1 MKRVAVAIAILTLV
15 WAPPTRGH
23 SGQHNPPQG
32 GHYLRSAVSDV
43 MSGFPSSLRYGAA
56 RRSAER
62 GGGSQTVAAQEE
74 ASGAPRARAPLT
86 ILQINDVYSTL
97 PVADQGGLA
106 RIATLKQN
114 LAAAGRTPLLVL
126 AGDFLS
132 PSVASNTFK
141 GEQMIAALNAA
152 GLDLA
157 TLGNH
162 EFDFGVD
169 VLIQRMREA
178 RWQWVVSNV
187 IDTDTGQP
195 IGGALPYLVRTF
207 GTLKVGFLGF
217 CLTTTEI
224 SLDKLTHV
232 RRIDPIEAAGT
243 YLPVLAREGVDV
255 IVAITHLAF
264 DDDRALAARFPQ
276 IDLIIGGHEHYP
288 ITATENRTLISK
300 AGSDAKFVARIDV
313 NRQPS
318 GIVERFFELVPITGA
333 IADDPRTAAVVRSY
347 EDRLGTELNTVVAT
361 SRVPLDADS
370 RRLRASETNLGDVIA
385 DAMRQHTGA
394 DISILNSGSIRGDRV
409 YPAGPITRRMLI
421 EMHPFSNVICK
432 LSVPGRVVLQALNN
446 GVSKLPASAGQFPQV
461 SGLTMRV
468 TPNAPVGSRV
478 SDVRVGGQPLDPEK
492 TYTLAIPD
500 YMLTGGDQY
509 TMLVN
514 QPIVTGP
521 QAGDL
526 IITVLEQFVSGRE
539 IAPAIEGRITIVR

>member
-1 MKRVAVAIAILTLV
+1 
-15 WAPPTRGH
+15 
-23 SGQHNPPQG
+23 
-32 GHYLRSAVSDV
+32 
-43 MSGFPSSLRYGAA
+43 
-56 RRSAER
+56 
-62 GGGSQTVAAQEE
+62 
-74 ASGAPRARAPLT
+74 
-86 ILQINDVYSTL
+86 
-97 PVADQGGLA
+97 
-106 RIATLKQN
+106 
-114 LAAAGRTPLLVL
+114 
-126 AGDFLS
+126 
-132 PSVASNTFK
+132 
-141 GEQMIAALNAA
+141 
-152 GLDLA
+152 
-157 TLGNH
+157 
-162 EFDFGVD
+162 

-421 EMHPFSNVICK
+421 EIHPFSNVICK

-492 TYTLAIPD
+492 TYSLAIPD

-521 QAGDL
+521 EAGDL

>member
-1 MKRVAVAIAILTLV
+1 
-15 WAPPTRGH
+15 
-23 SGQHNPPQG
+23 
-32 GHYLRSAVSDV
+32 
-43 MSGFPSSLRYGAA
+43 
-56 RRSAER
+56 
-62 GGGSQTVAAQEE
+62 
-74 ASGAPRARAPLT
+74 
-86 ILQINDVYSTL
+86 
-97 PVADQGGLA
+97 
-106 RIATLKQN
+106 
-114 LAAAGRTPLLVL
+114 
-126 AGDFLS
+126 
-132 PSVASNTFK
+132 
-141 GEQMIAALNAA
+141 
-152 GLDLA
+152 
-157 TLGNH
+157 
-162 EFDFGVD
+162 
-169 VLIQRMREA
+169 
-178 RWQWVVSNV
+178 
-187 IDTDTGQP
+187 
-195 IGGALPYLVRTF
+195 
-207 GTLKVGFLGF
+207 
-217 CLTTTEI
+217 
-224 SLDKLTHV
+224 
-232 RRIDPIEAAGT
+232 
-243 YLPVLAREGVDV
+243 
-255 IVAITHLAF
+255 
-264 DDDRALAARFPQ
+264 
-276 IDLIIGGHEHYP
+276 
-288 ITATENRTLISK
+288 
-300 AGSDAKFVARIDV
+300 
-313 NRQPS
+313 
-318 GIVERFFELVPITGA
+318 VPITGA

-421 EMHPFSNVICK
+421 EIHPFSNVICK

-526 IITVLEQFVSGRE
+526 IITALEQFVSGRE
-539 IAPAIEGRITIVR
+539 IAPAVEGRITIVR